1 MKPITRLPAAFIL
14 CLSLISGC
22 TTSFVYNRL
31 DSLITWYVD
40 DYVDLTSTQQSLLQ
54 QELQPAL
61 QWHRQEELQKNI
73 ALLDTMLS
81 DVSKPVKVDEV
92 AAWTDEL
99 MQSFRRVQL
108 NMVDVALKFS
118 SSLSDE
124 QMQEFIDNVWDKHE
138 ERKDE
143 YLSRTNE
150 EYIEDSYDSL
160 EGRLSEYLGRLS
172 DEQQALLQQAAGSLQ
187 RLDYA
192 WLEDRDDWLKRIQ
205 PYLQRSPGWQD
216 EIRQLF
222 ADRESY
228 RSETYQQVFAHNL
241 AIVNQAVTDV
251 LNMRDDRQ
259 QKILL
264 AELSEFK
271 SEIQNLIA
279 YRQNTFNQ
287 TRPKTL

>member
-40 DYVDLTSTQQSLLQ
+40 DYVDLTSAQQSLLQ

-192 WLEDRDDWLKRIQ
+192 WLEDRDDWLRRIQ
-205 PYLQRSPGWQD
+205 PYLQRNPGWQD

-222 ADRESY
+222 ANRESY
-228 RSETYQQVFAHNL
+228 RSEKYQQVFAHNL
-241 AIVNQAVTDV
+241 AVVNQAVTDV

-271 SEIQNLIA
+271 SEIQNLMA

-287 TRPKTL
+287 ERPKTL

>member
-108 NMVDVALKFS
+108 YMVDVALKFS

-124 QMQEFIDNVWDKHE
+124 QMQEFIDNVWDKQK

-160 EGRLSEYLGRLS
+160 EDRLSEYLGRLS
-172 DEQQALLQQAAGSLQ
+172 DEQQAVLQQAAGSLQ

>member
-1 MKPITRLPAAFIL
+1 MPFITRLPAFIL
-14 CLSLISGC
+14 CLSLLSGC

-40 DYVDLTSTQQSLLQ
+40 DYVDLTSAQQSLLQ

-73 ALLDTMLS
+73 VLLDTMLS

-92 AAWTDEL
+92 ATWTDEL

-118 SSLSDE
+118 SSLSDQ
-124 QMQEFIDNVWDKHE
+124 QMQEFIANVWDKHE

-150 EYIEDSYDSL
+150 EYIADSYDSL
-160 EGRLSEYLGRLS
+160 EDRLAEYLGRL
-172 DEQQALLQQAAGSLQ
+172 DNEQQAMLQQAADSLQ

-192 WLEDRDDWLKRIQ
+192 WLEDRDAWLRRLQ
-205 PYLQRSPGWQD
+205 PYIKRNPGWQD

-222 ADRESY
+222 AERESY
-228 RSETYQQVFAHNL
+228 RSEKYQQVFAHNL
-241 AIVNQAVTDV
+241 AIINQAITDV
-251 LNMRDDRQ
+251 LNLRDDRQ

-264 AELSEFK
+264 AELSKFR
-271 SEIQNLIA
+271 SEIQNLMA
-279 YRQNTFNQ
+279 YRQNTVSQ
-287 TRPKTL
+287 TRPKML

>member
-14 CLSLISGC
+14 CLGLISGC

-40 DYVDLTSTQQSLLQ
+40 DYVDLTSAQQSLLQ

-108 NMVDVALKFS
+108 YMVDVALKFS

-124 QMQEFIDNVWDKHE
+124 QMQEFIDNVWDKQK

-160 EGRLSEYLGRLS
+160 EDRLSEYLGRLS
-172 DEQQALLQQAAGSLQ
+172 DEQQAVLQQAAGSLQ